1 MENME
6 LGFSIPGKLW
16 WIKNFLSYD
25 MYKGIH
31 NSVIKDRKRIELETS
46 KGTWPKDLIRYSK
59 PPLIKN
65 RVNSVALE
73 QLLTLIKHNAFY
85 QLDEIKSHNFNVHY
99 LEKDADKK
107 MQRTRNRPLPSG
119 NLSPLF
125 AVLYGTSMVVFGS
138 IFLAFYANILTGF
151 LSLLTAFLYIAI
163 YTPLKK
169 ITWLNTSIGSIPG
182 AIPIIGGWTAATGE
196 IGTMAWILF
205 GIMYLWQHPHF
216 YAIAWLCKKDYEKA
230 NFKMLPVL
238 ENSGSRTMRQ
248 IFWHLLLMIPVTILP
263 VIQGSLG
270 IVYLIGVIV
279 ISTGFFLSAIPLA
292 KDRSTKSALLLLK
305 ASVYYLPLLLI
316 IIIIDLGFNL

>member
-1 MENME
+1 MKLVKEESKSFISILIELSKFNILSLVLVATF
-6 LGFSIPGKLW
+6 LGFYLGSEGILNYNKL
-16 WIKNFLSYD
+16 I
-25 MYKGIH
+25 
-31 NSVIKDRKRIELETS
+31 
-46 KGTWPKDLIRYSK
+46 
-59 PPLIKN
+59 
-65 RVNSVALE
+65 
-73 QLLTLIKHNAFY
+73 LTLIGTALTAAGSGSLN
-85 QLDEIKSHNFNVHY
+85 HY

-119 NLSPLF
+119 NLSPVF

-138 IFLAFYANILTGF
+138 IFLAFYVNILTGF